1 MVKFISVCLSLLIG
15 LQPIVHACENIEPI
29 DPESLEY
36 DPQAFIKKT
45 VRTEGTLGDRAEEVG
60 KALVRGLEYAS
71 DFFVVGGYANG
82 DISISVYS

>member
-45 VRTEGTLGDRAEEVG
+45 VGELREH
-60 KALVRGLEYAS
+60 
-71 DFFVVGGYANG
+71 
-82 DISISVYS
+82 